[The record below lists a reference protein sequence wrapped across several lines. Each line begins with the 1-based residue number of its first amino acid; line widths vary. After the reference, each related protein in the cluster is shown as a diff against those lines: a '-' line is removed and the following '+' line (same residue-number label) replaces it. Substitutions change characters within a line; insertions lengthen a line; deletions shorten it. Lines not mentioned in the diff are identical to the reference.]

1 MFISSNKQRRKYKI
15 EWSTMMSTA
24 LLVVFALSSFTVV
37 AEGASDQTPLKAVV
51 TKVTGASVQFSPKTG
66 APWQKA
72 KVGDKLAMDA
82 TVRTGFA
89 SGCELN
95 FGEHTVV
102 QIEALS
108 AVRIADYSRV
118 SDDTESVDANVQY
131 GAVRCGVE
139 KGRIKAET
147 KISTPVSTLSIRGT
161 LVYVEFDRGTR
172 NCLLRVDEDG
182 PAMAY
187 GNGECEDCEKD
198 NSPKIPSQVGYILEE
213 GMRTDCSL
221 SRYLRTAIFD
231 RNLLVTGDSMEVESE
246 SAIYNNDVV
255 DPGQGALNL
264 GTDRARS
271 TGQTSPCGDET
282 TCFF

>member
-1 MFISSNKQRRKYKI
+1 MFTSSNTQRREYQI
-15 EWSTMMSTA
+15 GWLRAMSIA
-24 LLVVFALSSFTVV
+24 LPAVFVLSSFAMA
-37 AEGASDQTPLKAVV
+37 AEEQPGDAALKAVI

-66 APWQKA
+66 AAWQKA
-72 KVGDKLAMDA
+72 KVGDELTMDA
-82 TVRTGFA
+82 TIRTGFA
-89 SGCELN
+89 SGCELT
-95 FGEHTVV
+95 FGEHTVL

-108 AVRIADYSRV
+108 AVRVADYSKV
-118 SDDTESVDANVQY
+118 SDDKEKVNANVQY

-172 NCLLRVDEDG
+172 SCLLRVDEDG

-187 GNGECEDCEKD
+187 GGKDCEGCQEDESKPGQA
-198 NSPKIPSQVGYILEE
+198 NYTLEE
-213 GMRTDCSL
+213 GMRTDSSL

-231 RNLLVTGDSMEVESE
+231 RNLYITGDAVVTESE
-246 SAIYNNDVV
+246 SAVYNNDVV

-264 GTDRARS
+264 GTDRSRS
-271 TGQTSPCGDET
+271 TGQTNPCSDDT
-282 TCFF
+282 HCFF

>member
-1 MFISSNKQRRKYKI
+1 MFTSSNTQRREYQI
-15 EWSTMMSTA
+15 GWLRAMSIA
-24 LLVVFALSSFTVV
+24 LPAVFVLSSFAMA
-37 AEGASDQTPLKAVV
+37 AEEQPGEAALKAVI
-51 TKVTGASVQFSPKTG
+51 TQVTGASVQFSPKTG
-66 APWQKA
+66 AAWQKA
-72 KVGDKLAMDA
+72 KVGDELTMDA
-82 TVRTGFA
+82 TIRTGFA
-89 SGCELN
+89 SGCELT
-95 FGEHTVV
+95 FGEHTVL

-108 AVRIADYSRV
+108 AVRVADYSKV
-118 SDDTESVDANVQY
+118 SDDKEKVDANVQY

-172 NCLLRVDEDG
+172 SCLLRVEQDG

-187 GNGECEDCEKD
+187 GGKNCEGCQKD
-198 NSPKIPSQVGYILEE
+198 EPKIPGQTSYALEE

-231 RNLLVTGDSMEVESE
+231 RNLQVTGDAIVAESE
-246 SAIYNNDVV
+246 SAVYNNDVV

-264 GTDRARS
+264 GTDKSRS
-271 TGQTSPCGDET
+271 TGQTNPCGDDT

>member
-1 MFISSNKQRRKYKI
+1 MFTFNNTQRRKYQI
-15 EWSTMMSTA
+15 GWLGAAGTA
-24 LLVVFALSSFTVV
+24 LLVVFALSSFAV
-37 AEGASDQTPLKAVV
+37 AADGQPGEAALKAII
-51 TKVTGASVQFSPKTG
+51 TKVTGASVQFSPKAG
-66 APWQKA
+66 AAWQKA
-72 KVGDKLAMDA
+72 KVGDELTMDA

-89 SGCELN
+89 SGCELT
-95 FGEHTVV
+95 FGEHTVL

-108 AVRIADYSRV
+108 AVRVADYSKV
-118 SDDTESVDANVQY
+118 GEGKEKVDANVQY

-139 KGRIKAET
+139 KGQIKAET

-172 NCLLRVDEDG
+172 SCLLRVDEDG

-187 GNGECEDCEKD
+187 GGKDCEGCQED
-198 NSPKIPSQVGYILEE
+198 EPKPGQSNYTLEE

-231 RNLLVTGDSMEVESE
+231 RNLHVTGDAVVAESE

-264 GTDRARS
+264 GTDKSRS
-271 TGQTSPCGDET
+271 TGQTNPCGGDT
-282 TCFF
+282 NCFF